1 MPIFHGFAQRC
12 IGQDIER
19 IEIDAV
25 ETDIAGN
32 SQIFSPGLRILTRQ
46 TKQQVTDH
54 RGTVAFDQAFHKR
67 NSGWAI
73 RGAGHFLADFAVKRL
88 NTN

>member
-32 SQIFSPGLRILTRQ
+32 SQIFS
-46 TKQQVTDH
+46 QVC
-54 RGTVAFDQAFHKR
+54 A
-67 NSGWAI
+67 S
-73 RGAGHFLADFAVKRL
+73 
-88 NTN
+88 